1 MAGVGCLHM
10 NIPDY
15 PHERTPGF
23 NAGTV
28 DRKAEWR
35 TDPAAREALLDQAVL
50 VPVCRYRMPM
60 SGDSLETLPAL
71 AFKERLDSAIW
82 LGLWNQRSVYTLEVS
97 DDEAASWPDLH
108 FTDLRGAAM
117 RLQPD
122 DAAIMAYARAMVF
135 WAKRHRYCGR
145 CGEPT
150 RASHAG
156 HVLRCDACDLEHYPR
171 SDPSMLVQVSD
182 DRDRCLLGRQAG
194 WPPAMWSV
202 LAGFVEPGESIEDTV
217 IREVWEEARIKV
229 SGMRYFASQPWPF
242 PASVLVGF
250 HAVAEPDQPQVEQD
264 ELEAA
269 DWFSREQVCEALLNK
284 QLFLPPPFTLSF
296 RLIESWY
303 DLKAEAPLASVLARR

>member
-1 MAGVGCLHM
+1 MAGVGSLHM

-23 NAGTV
+23 NAATL

-35 TDPAAREALLDQAVL
+35 TDEQAREQALDSAVL

-60 SGDSLETLPAL
+60 RGDVLETLPARQF
-71 AFKERLDSAIW
+71 AERLDQAIW
-82 LGLWNQRSVYTLEVS
+82 LGLWNQRSVYTLEVT
-97 DDEAASWPDLH
+97 DAEAAQWPELH
-108 FTDLRGAAM
+108 FSDLRGAAM

-122 DAAIMAYARAMVF
+122 DAAVMAYARAMIY

-145 CGEPT
+145 CGKATRPT
-150 RASHAG
+150 HAG

-182 DRDRCLLGRQAG
+182 EQDRCLLGRQPG
-194 WPPAMWSV
+194 WPPGMWSV

-217 IREVWEEARIKV
+217 IREVWEEARIRV
-229 SGMRYFASQPWPF
+229 TGMRYFASQPWPF
-242 PASVLVGF
+242 PASVLIGY
-250 HAVAEPDQPQVEQD
+250 HAVGDAETPQVEQD

-269 DWFSREQVCEALLNK
+269 DWFSREQIAEGLRSK
-284 QLFLPPPFTLSF
+284 SFFMPPPFTLSF
-296 RLIESWY
+296 RLIEAWY
-303 DLKAEAPLASVLARR
+303 DHNVAQPLSALIGRR